1 MSGDGDDSV
10 WLYRGVPAESSE
22 VKDVYATGEIEPP
35 REDRASE
42 LWRSYHMAGETE
54 TAYTSWTSDRSIA
67 VAAAEDCASA
77 PGLSGEIV
85 IFRVRLESI
94 DRERVFDGRADESE
108 YLIEA
113 VVDGVEISAGEE
125 EEDE

>member
-1 MSGDGDDSV
+1 
-10 WLYRGVPAESSE
+10 
-22 VKDVYATGEIEPP
+22 
-35 REDRASE
+35 
-42 LWRSYHMAGETE
+42 MAGETE
-54 TAYTSWTSDRSIA
+54 TAYTNWTSDRSIA

-94 DRERVFDGRADESE
+94 DRDKLFDGRADESE
-108 YLIEA
+108 YLIEG
-113 VVDGVEISAGEE
+113 VVEGVELSTGE